1 MVSLHTLSSRMRN
14 TSLTLPMNK
23 GASPAVHCTM
33 HIHGTVCGRS
43 IMAQCVVCSS
53 WYSVWSVHHGTV
65 CGLSIMVQR
74 VVCPV
79 CGLFIMAQ
87 YVVCPVCGLSIRLVQ
102 CNLVTLHR
110 HFSTGLYAIIW
121 DMILE
126 EACLHASSLTK
137 RTCNWTVY

>member
-1 MVSLHTLSSRMRN
+1 VWSVQCVVCSSWH
-14 TSLTLPMNK
+14 SVWSVQCVVCP
-23 GASPAVHCTM
+23 SWHSVWSVH
-33 HIHGTVCGRS
+33 HGTVCGLF

-53 WYSVWSVHHGTV
+53 WYSVWSVHHGTA
-65 CGLSIMVQR
+65 
-74 VVCPV
+74 

-137 RTCNWTVY
+137 RTCN